1 MSGEGGSARSE
12 GDPPR
17 DGAALEGTPPSAA
30 RHGTADPVAELEA
43 RVGHVF
49 ADRALLLRALTHRSA
64 IQEGGGAASYERLE
78 FLGDALLGAL
88 AAEWLYRRL
97 ASDDEGELSK
107 VKSYLVSEP
116 VLAELA
122 GELGLGALLRL
133 GVGEERSGGRAKPSL
148 LADAV
153 EALIGALYLDAGLEA
168 TRAFVAPRLHAG
180 FQAWRD
186 GAARRDAKTA
196 LQERLQAAGGEP
208 PEYRLVATSG
218 PDHQKRFVVEC
229 WAAGRMLGCGEGS
242 SKKRAEQAA
251 AAAALANDL

>member
-1 MSGEGGSARSE
+1 MNERDDDEAAPGGAGVRAA
-12 GDPPR
+12 GDPF
-17 DGAALEGTPPSAA
+17 
-30 RHGTADPVAELEA
+30 VALEA
-43 RVGHVF
+43 RLGHTFV
-49 ADRALLLRALTHRSA
+49 DRGLLLRALTHRSA

-97 ASDDEGELSK
+97 SSDDEGELSK

-116 VLAELA
+116 VLADFA
-122 GELGLGALLRL
+122 GELELGALLRL

-153 EALIGALYLDAGLEA
+153 EALIGALYLDAGLDA
-168 TRAFVAPRLHAG
+168 TRAFVTPLLHAG
-180 FQAWRD
+180 FEAWRS
-186 GAARRDAKTA
+186 GAAQRDAKTA
-196 LQERLQAAGGEP
+196 LQERLQAEGGEP

-229 WAAGRMLGCGEGS
+229 WAAGRLLGHGEGS

-251 AAAALANDL
+251 ATAALGRLEPK